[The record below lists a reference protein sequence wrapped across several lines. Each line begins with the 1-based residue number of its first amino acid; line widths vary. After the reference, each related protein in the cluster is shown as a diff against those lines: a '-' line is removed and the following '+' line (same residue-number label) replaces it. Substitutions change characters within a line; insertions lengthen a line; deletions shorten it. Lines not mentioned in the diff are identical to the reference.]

1 MTDTISTLHSEPST
15 TPKLKSVRAAGMWI
29 GSMTTDVSIR
39 EFSFRTDEPERVGG
53 TNSAPTP
60 MEFVAGALNGCITV
74 VIETVAAE
82 LGATLRA
89 LETASH
95 AHMDVRGFEGTADV
109 SPHFTDY
116 TLTIQIDVDADE
128 QERSELVRLSERR
141 CPAINLV
148 RDAGV
153 DFTIDWQFTPSA
165 AVQPE
170 SSEVQQ

>member
-1 MTDTISTLHSEPST
+1 MTLSNSISE
-15 TPKLKSVRAAGMWI
+15 TPKLKSVRAAGTWL

-82 LGATLRA
+82 LGLTVRA
-89 LETASH
+89 LKTASH

-128 QERSELVRLSERR
+128 QDRSELVNLSEKR

-153 DFTIDWQFTPSA
+153 DFAIDWQFVTPVA
-165 AVQPE
+165 FRPNAIE
-170 SSEVQQ
+170 GQQ